1 MTAKDKGGKYME
13 QMKNRKEHEATEKFA
28 NGLADEFR
36 AFWADED
43 GVGVIEVVLILVVLI
58 GLVIIFKTQIR
69 KFWRP
74 FSNRLKLSQKKCI
87 SV

>member
-1 MTAKDKGGKYME
+1 MTAKDKGGKHME

-69 KFWRP
+69 KLLETIF
-74 FSNRLKLSQKKCI
+74 K
-87 SV
+87 

>member
-13 QMKNRKEHEATEKFA
+13 QMKNRKEHEETEKFA
-28 NGLADEFR
+28 DGLADEFR

-43 GVGVIEVVLILVVLI
+43 GVGVIEVVLILVVRI

-69 KFWRP
+69 KLLETIFKQIETQ
-74 FSNRLKLSQKKCI
+74 SKE
-87 SV
+87 VY

>member
-1 MTAKDKGGKYME
+1 MTAKDKGGKHME

-58 GLVIIFKTQIR
+58 GLVIIFKTQIGNC
-69 KFWRP
+69 WRP

>member
-1 MTAKDKGGKYME
+1 MTAKDKGGKHME

-69 KFWRP
+69 KLLETIFKQ
-74 FSNRLKLSQKKCI
+74 SETQSKE
-87 SV
+87 VY

>member
-1 MTAKDKGGKYME
+1 MTAKDKGGKHME

-43 GVGVIEVVLILVVLI
+43 GVGVIEV
-58 GLVIIFKTQIR
+58 KTTFLFP
-69 KFWRP
+69 K
-74 FSNRLKLSQKKCI
+74 
-87 SV
+87 